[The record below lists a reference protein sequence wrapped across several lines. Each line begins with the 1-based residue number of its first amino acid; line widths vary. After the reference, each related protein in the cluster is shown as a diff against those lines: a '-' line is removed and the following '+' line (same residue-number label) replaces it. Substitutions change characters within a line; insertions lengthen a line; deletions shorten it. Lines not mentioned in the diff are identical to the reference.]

1 MWEVVSAHRSEQ
13 RMGRCWRWRRRGD
26 NAVITNSTQGWGSPR
41 SARQPAL
48 CTKHTAQAV
57 MTYS

>member
-26 NAVITNSTQGWGSPR
+26 NAVITNSTQGWEAHAVQGNL
-41 SARQPAL
+41 L
-48 CTKHTAQAV
+48 CAQ
-57 MTYS
+57 SILHKRL